1 MMKTHPTDVGG
12 EGKVEASVL
21 PPVRAVMLLSRWEDS
36 QAPLEKVAE
45 TAVS

>member
-12 EGKVEASVL
+12 EGKAEASVL
-21 PPVRAVMLLSRWEDS
+21 PPALAVMLLSRWEDS
-36 QAPLEKVAE
+36 QTPLEKVAE